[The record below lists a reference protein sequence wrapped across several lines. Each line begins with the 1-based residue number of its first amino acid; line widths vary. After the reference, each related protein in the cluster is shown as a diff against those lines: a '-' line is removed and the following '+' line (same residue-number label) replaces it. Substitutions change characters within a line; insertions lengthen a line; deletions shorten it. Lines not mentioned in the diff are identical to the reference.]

1 VHELDTVRGFVFD
14 IDGTLLHRG
23 PDGRGRPQPG
33 APEVLARI
41 RATGRRLAL
50 FTNGSHVPSARIAAG
65 LRDDGLEVADDEL
78 ITPVDSATG
87 HILARHREDP
97 VLLFASDAVREHMVS
112 RGVRVA
118 EGDDARVVFVAHR
131 QQVDL
136 DDLDRAA
143 RAVVAGAPLYTGSY
157 VPGYAGANGM
167 IFSRNSMIA
176 AAIAKV
182 TGARPRVLGK
192 PSHAAVAELRRRLD
206 LPTAELAVIGDD
218 LGMDVALGKLG
229 GSRTVLVRSGISGQI
244 DLQAVPERQRP
255 DAAIDGVAELLDW
268 L

>member
-1 VHELDTVRGFVFD
+1 VLDLAGVRGFVFD

-33 APEVLARI
+33 APEVLAGI
-41 RATGRRLAL
+41 RDSGRRLAL

-65 LRDDGLEVADDEL
+65 LRDDGLDVADDEL

-87 HILARHREDP
+87 HILARHRDEP
-97 VLLFASDAVREHMVS
+97 VLVFGSDAVREHMVS
-112 RGVRVA
+112 RGVRLA
-118 EGDDARVVFVAHR
+118 EGDNARVVFVAHL
-131 QQVDL
+131 QQVDM

-192 PSHAAVAELRRRLD
+192 PSRPAVAELRRRLGI
-206 LPTAELAVIGDD
+206 PTAELAVIGDD
-218 LGMDVALGKLG
+218 LGMDVALGRMG
-229 GSRTVLVRSGISGQI
+229 GSRTVLVRSGISGAI
-244 DLQAVPERQRP
+244 DLTQVPERQRP

>member
-1 VHELDTVRGFVFD
+1 MAGAAPSRERPRCSRGSA
-14 IDGTLLHRG
+14 T
-23 PDGRGRPQPG
+23 PG
-33 APEVLARI
+33 AGWRCSPTA
-41 RATGRRLAL
+41 ATC
-50 FTNGSHVPSARIAAG
+50 PSARIAAG

-78 ITPVDSATG
+78 ITPVDSATS
-87 HILARHREDP
+87 HLLAHHGDDP
-97 VLLFASDAVREHMVS
+97 VLVFGSDAVREHMVAC
-112 RGVRVA
+112 GVRLA
-118 EGDDARVVFVAHR
+118 DGDNARVVFVAHR

-157 VPGYAGANGM
+157 VRGYAGANGM

-192 PSHAAVAELRRRLD
+192 PSRPAVAELHKRLGM
-206 LPTAELAVIGDD
+206 PTAELAVIGDD
-218 LGMDVALGKLG
+218 LGMDVALGRMG
-229 GSRTVLVRSGISGQI
+229 GSTTVLVRSGISGQI
-244 DLQAVPERQRP
+244 DLQTVPERRRP